1 MSDDKTFD
9 IPVAVFIFKRLDT
22 LERIFD
28 RLAEVRPSKLYLIAD
43 QGRDEAE
50 RLAVDKVRRGVD
62 SLITWDCEVVRDYA
76 KENRGV
82 YVNIALGAKR
92 VFEREPVAIFLE
104 DDNLPSLSFFPFCAE
119 MLARYRDNDK
129 ILWICGTNYLSQYEA
144 PHNASYIFTRQLMPC
159 GWASWGD
166 KFLSSYDFDLNK
178 TTPEDMRRA
187 RNTYSV
193 RRLYLQQLFNVEY
206 EKAHKGRT
214 GRYYSWDYHMAW
226 TLRTGGF
233 FGIAPSVNLIEN
245 IGVDDCS
252 EHGGNDL

>member
-82 YVNIALGAKR
+82 YGNIALGAKR
-92 VFEREPVAIFLE
+92 VFEREPVAISLE
-104 DDNLPSLSFFPFCAE
+104 DDTYLLCQPLPVPC
-119 MLARYRDNDK
+119 R
-129 ILWICGTNYLSQYEA
+129 
-144 PHNASYIFTRQLMPC
+144 NAS
-159 GWASWGD
+159 A
-166 KFLSSYDFDLNK
+166 LS
-178 TTPEDMRRA
+178 
-187 RNTYSV
+187 
-193 RRLYLQQLFNVEY
+193 
-206 EKAHKGRT
+206 
-214 GRYYSWDYHMAW
+214 
-226 TLRTGGF
+226 
-233 FGIAPSVNLIEN
+233 
-245 IGVDDCS
+245 
-252 EHGGNDL
+252 

>member
-82 YVNIALGAKR
+82 
-92 VFEREPVAIFLE
+92 
-104 DDNLPSLSFFPFCAE
+104 
-119 MLARYRDNDK
+119 
-129 ILWICGTNYLSQYEA
+129 
-144 PHNASYIFTRQLMPC
+144 
-159 GWASWGD
+159 
-166 KFLSSYDFDLNK
+166 
-178 TTPEDMRRA
+178 
-187 RNTYSV
+187 
-193 RRLYLQQLFNVEY
+193 
-206 EKAHKGRT
+206 
-214 GRYYSWDYHMAW
+214 
-226 TLRTGGF
+226 
-233 FGIAPSVNLIEN
+233 
-245 IGVDDCS
+245 
-252 EHGGNDL
+252 

>member
-82 YVNIALGAKR
+82 YGNIALGAKR
-92 VFEREPVAIFLE
+92 VFERSL
-104 DDNLPSLSFFPFCAE
+104 LPFSW
-119 MLARYRDNDK
+119 RTT
-129 ILWICGTNYLSQYEA
+129 IYLLC
-144 PHNASYIFTRQLMPC
+144 H
-159 GWASWGD
+159 
-166 KFLSSYDFDLNK
+166 SS
-178 TTPEDMRRA
+178 R
-187 RNTYSV
+187 SV
-193 RRLYLQQLFNVEY
+193 Q
-206 EKAHKGRT
+206 K
-214 GRYYSWDYHMAW
+214 
-226 TLRTGGF
+226 
-233 FGIAPSVNLIEN
+233 
-245 IGVDDCS
+245 C
-252 EHGGNDL
+252 